1 MGGSFSRGS
10 IVQEKK
16 KKKKTREVG
25 VQFGDLGALIFCLL
39 GLLQ

>member
-10 IVQEKK
+10 IVQE